1 MTMDVLVIGT
11 GISGL
16 SYAIHVAD
24 NNPETSL
31 VLISK
36 SDLNEGN
43 TRYAQGGIAVVSN
56 FKKDSFDKHVS
67 DTLKAGAGT
76 CDPEVVK
83 FVIEEGNER
92 LTELMNWGAQF
103 DKKEKKLDLAK
114 EAGHSENRIVHFK
127 DQTGKHIQEALIEK
141 IKTFPN
147 IELLEQHTLV
157 DLITDH
163 HSVKKEN
170 RCYGAYVISQE
181 EEKIIK
187 ITSKITVLST
197 GGAGSLFAHSTNP
210 EIATGDGLGAAYRA
224 RVLMLKLPYVQFHPT
239 ALYPQVNGN
248 TFLITEAIRG
258 AGAKLFNS
266 KGERFMLKN
275 DPKAE
280 LAPRDIVARGIQ
292 REIEL
297 QKENFVWLNGSKI
310 DMEQW
315 KTHFPTILET
325 CKSLCIELPKDSIPV
340 VPAAHYF
347 CG

>member
-1 MTMDVLVIGT
+1 MTKDVLVIGT

-24 NNPETSL
+24 NNHETSL

-187 ITSKITVLST
+187 ITSKITVL
-197 GGAGSLFAHSTNP
+197 
-210 EIATGDGLGAAYRA
+210 
-224 RVLMLKLPYVQFHPT
+224 
-239 ALYPQVNGN
+239 
-248 TFLITEAIRG
+248 
-258 AGAKLFNS
+258 
-266 KGERFMLKN
+266 
-275 DPKAE
+275 
-280 LAPRDIVARGIQ
+280 
-292 REIEL
+292 
-297 QKENFVWLNGSKI
+297 
-310 DMEQW
+310 
-315 KTHFPTILET
+315 
-325 CKSLCIELPKDSIPV
+325 
-340 VPAAHYF
+340 
-347 CG
+347 